1 MQFHHLAILHQKEK
15 QKDWQ
20 PVPTVDDN
28 GHIGS

>member
-1 MQFHHLAILHQKEK
+1 LHQKEK